1 MPNITQ
7 IPAPRVAIVD
17 ANTGLISTQWFRY
30 FNNIN
35 TIVGG
40 GTGVTPTTSGGTG
53 TGVAPV
59 NGQILIG
66 NNTGAYTVAY
76 LTTSA
81 GLFSTTGS
89 GSLTVGIS
97 NTSVS
102 AASYGSASAVATYT
116 VNARGQLTA
125 AATVPIAI
133 TNAQVSGLG
142 TMSTQ
147 NSNAVVITG
156 GSITGTDLNTQADSN
171 TVLAWIGL

>member
-7 IPAPRVAIVD
+7 IPAPRVPLID
-17 ANTGLISTQWFRY
+17 PNTGLISTQWFRY

-40 GTGVTPTTSGGTG
+40 GTGVTPPQSGGTG
-53 TGVAPV
+53 TSDVPV

-76 LTTSA
+76 LTAGA
-81 GLFSTTGS
+81 GLFSTVGS

-97 NTSVS
+97 NTGVS
-102 AASYGSASAVATYT
+102 AASYGSASAVATFT

-133 TNAQVSGLG
+133 SSAQVVGLG
-142 TMSTQ
+142 TMATQ
-147 NSNAVVITG
+147 NAIAVAITG

-171 TVLAWIGL
+171 TDLAWIGL

>member
-7 IPAPRVAIVD
+7 IPAPRVPLIET
-17 ANTGLISTQWFRY
+17 NTGLISTQWFRY

-40 GTGVTPTTSGGTG
+40 GTGVTPPESGGTG
-53 TGVAPV
+53 TSVAPV

-66 NNTGAYTVAY
+66 NNTGTYTVAY
-76 LTTSA
+76 LTPSA
-81 GLFSTTGS
+81 GLFSTVAS

-125 AATVPIAI
+125 AATVPISI
-133 TNAQVSGLG
+133 SSAQVAGLG
-142 TMSTQ
+142 TMATQ
-147 NSNAVVITG
+147 NANAVSISG
-156 GSITGTDLNTQADSN
+156 GSVTGTNLNTQADSN

>member
-53 TGVAPV
+53 TDVSPLA
-59 NGQILIG
+59 GQVLIG
-66 NNTGAYTVAY
+66 NNAGAYTVAY
-76 LTTSA
+76 LTAGT
-81 GLFSTTGS
+81 GLFRTNGN
-89 GSLTVGIS
+89 GSLAVGIS
-97 NTSVS
+97 NTGV
-102 AASYGSASAVATYT
+102 AAGSYGSPSAVTTLT
-116 VNARGQLTA
+116 VNAQGQLTV
-125 AATVPIAI
+125 AATVPISI
-133 TNAQVSGLG
+133 SSAQVSGLG
-142 TMSTQ
+142 TMANQ
-147 NSNAVVITG
+147 NANAVAITG
-156 GSITGTDLNTQADSN
+156 GSITGTSLNTQADSN

>member
-81 GLFSTTGS
+81 GLFRTNGN

-97 NTSVS
+97 DTGVT
-102 AASYGSASAVATYT
+102 AGSYGSPSSVATLT
-116 VNARGQLTA
+116 VNDQGQLTA
-125 AATVPIAI
+125 AANVLISI
-133 TNAQVSGLG
+133 SSAQVSGLG
-142 TMSTQ
+142 TMATQ
-147 NSNAVVITG
+147 NANAVAIVG
-156 GSITGTDLNTQADSN
+156 GSITGTSLNTQADSN

>member
-1 MPNITQ
+1 MLNITQ
-7 IPAPRVAIVD
+7 IPAPRVPVTET
-17 ANTGLISTQWFRY
+17 NSGLMTTQWFRY

-40 GTGVTPTTSGGTG
+40 GTGVTPTTAGGTG

-76 LTTSA
+76 LTTDA
-81 GLFSTTGS
+81 GIFSTTGS

-97 NTSVS
+97 DTTVS
-102 AASYGSASAVATYT
+102 AGAYGSASAVAIYA

-133 TNAQVSGLG
+133 SNTQVFGLG

-147 NSNAVVITG
+147 NANAVAIVG
-156 GSITGTDLNTQADSN
+156 GSVTGTNLNTQADSN